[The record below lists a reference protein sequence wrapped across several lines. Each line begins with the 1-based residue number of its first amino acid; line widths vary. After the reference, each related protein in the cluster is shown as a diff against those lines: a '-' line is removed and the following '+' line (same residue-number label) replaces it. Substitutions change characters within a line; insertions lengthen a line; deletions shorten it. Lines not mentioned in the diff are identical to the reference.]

1 MSLHSY
7 QVSRAL
13 SRVDRPFSAY
23 IMAAMRKADPDNLAK
38 LQAAFPEIWAELDA
52 RYNAPLG
59 FLDGEGPPN
68 PAWVEAV
75 MAEARS
81 G

>member
-7 QVSRAL
+7 VISLAL

-23 IMAAMRKADPDNLAK
+23 IMAAMRKADSDNLAK
-38 LQAAFPEIWAELDA
+38 LRSVFPEVWDELDA

-59 FLDGEGPPN
+59 FLPDEGEPN
-68 PAWVEAV
+68 QMWVEAV